1 MKVIVFSA
9 AFFSVLSILSAQDH
23 SEFIE
28 GPFASPQEVTETC
41 LTCHEEAGDEVMSTR
56 HWQWQGEEFELKDG
70 RKIALGKRNLINN
83 FCIAVTS
90 NWPRCTS
97 CHIGYGWKDMT
108 FDFTDPLNIDCLVCH
123 EQTGTYKKS
132 PAGAGYPEE
141 NVDLLKVAQSVALPK
156 RANCGTCHFD
166 GGGGTGVK
174 HGDMD
179 DSLYEPSAELDVHMG
194 GNDFQCTECHLTE
207 AHKISGAGHG
217 SMAEGVNHIS
227 CMDCHDE
234 ETHSKSILNQ
244 HIKTVAC
251 ETCHIPEFAKAE
263 PTKIWWDWSA
273 AGYDEEKDKDEFG
286 KDIYDKK
293 KGEFVWAKNVR
304 PKYLWYDGSAD
315 YYIPGDKIKPGEIV
329 ELNKLNGNI
338 IDPASKITPFK
349 VMRGK
354 QPFDPVNNDLIIP
367 KLYGDGGY
375 WKTFDWNLAAENGMK
390 AAGLD
395 YSGKYDFIE
404 TKMYWPINHMV
415 VPKEVALKC
424 TNCHGKNGDKYLDWK
439 RLGFRDDPIKKGRR
453 SEGNIAK

>member
-251 ETCHIPEFAKAE
+251 DLPKRSPQKYGGTGRPPAMM
-263 PTKIWWDWSA
+263 
-273 AGYDEEKDKDEFG
+273 
-286 KDIYDKK
+286 KK
-293 KGEFVWAKNVR
+293 KIKMNSVKIFMIRKKANLFGLRMFVLNISGTMDLQIIIYPVIKLSRVR
-304 PKYLWYDGSAD
+304 L
-315 YYIPGDKIKPGEIV
+315 
-329 ELNKLNGNI
+329 LN
-338 IDPASKITPFK
+338 
-349 VMRGK
+349 
-354 QPFDPVNNDLIIP
+354 
-367 KLYGDGGY
+367 
-375 WKTFDWNLAAENGMK
+375 
-390 AAGLD
+390 
-395 YSGKYDFIE
+395 
-404 TKMYWPINHMV
+404 
-415 VPKEVALKC
+415 
-424 TNCHGKNGDKYLDWK
+424 
-439 RLGFRDDPIKKGRR
+439 
-453 SEGNIAK
+453 